1 MYNYAKKYYPE
12 KIVKGSLEKNIAGA
26 TALYDPETK

>member
-1 MYNYAKKYYPE
+1 MYNYAKKYYPV
-12 KIVKGSLEKNIAGA
+12 IKGSLEKNIAGA